1 MKLLVYI
8 FHELLL
14 LGFKRTMSDELD
26 RIAVWKKSVLFL
38 ILLKLFKTMHFF
50 LISSNYMNAGVT
62 FDLFMTQ
69 KKSSMEKIMRLI
81 LEEII
86 MSYKHRSD
94 GQMYSLLQFF
104 FDIEKIRL
112 NWRLDS
118 SLTDYVLLIFIL
130 IPLW

>member
-1 MKLLVYI
+1 
-8 FHELLL
+8 
-14 LGFKRTMSDELD
+14 
-26 RIAVWKKSVLFL
+26 
-38 ILLKLFKTMHFF
+38 
-50 LISSNYMNAGVT
+50 MNAGVT

-69 KKSSMEKIMRLI
+69 KKSSMEKIMRLT

-112 NWRLDS
+112 N
-118 SLTDYVLLIFIL
+118 
-130 IPLW
+130 